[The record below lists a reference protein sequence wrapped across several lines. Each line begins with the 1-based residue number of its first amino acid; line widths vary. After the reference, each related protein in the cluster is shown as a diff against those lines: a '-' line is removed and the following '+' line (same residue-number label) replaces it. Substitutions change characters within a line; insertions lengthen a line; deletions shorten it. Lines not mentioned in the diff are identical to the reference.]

1 MLGFEEPPEFN
12 SRIEGLYKRLEEVKG
27 LYNITSPMKKSEME
41 LKVEEMIAK
50 MLAKRNQIEVE
61 A

>member
-1 MLGFEEPPEFN
+1 
-12 SRIEGLYKRLEEVKG
+12 LEEVKG
-27 LYNITSPMKKSEME
+27 LYNITEPKKKSEME